1 MIIKPSGVLLSS
13 VAAVLLLTLGLGS
26 LRALA
31 VALPSTVDSI
41 LLAVVLGLVVL
52 ALYDVWRVYRQ
63 PPPSCQRTLAQT
75 LSLGQLSDVSL
86 IFSHSYK
93 RPLRMAYLDH
103 LPDSFQL
110 GQQPIAVTL
119 APGHS
124 STSSYP
130 IKPLQRG
137 DFIIAGCSVR
147 LPSPVRLWTAQYFL
161 AQPSRVRVY
170 PDFSRLDSGQRQ
182 SSAQWLGQL
191 GAQQQRPR
199 GSGLEFQ
206 QLREFRSDDSR
217 WHLDCKASARKQRL
231 IARDYQAERGQ
242 PIIFILDCG
251 RAMRRH
257 DGALSHLD
265 HALNTCVLVAY
276 SALRQ
281 GDAVGLQT
289 FAGPKHIIAPA
300 KGQAQIPVL
309 LNSLYAIQASQDT
322 PNFSAMAKQLL
333 LTQKRRALLIVISTQ
348 TENAQSD
355 LIPALQQLNKS
366 HRTLLVNLGEVT
378 LDQLRQQP
386 LHSHAQALLYC
397 AAIDRIQARD
407 QHQQSL
413 ISQGIELLDVQPNQL
428 TAKLLKYYLTIKKS
442 GQH

>member
-199 GSGLEFQ
+199 GSGL
-206 QLREFRSDDSR
+206 S
-217 WHLDCKASARKQRL
+217 SAT
-231 IARDYQAERGQ
+231 AR
-242 PIIFILDCG
+242 
-251 RAMRRH
+251 
-257 DGALSHLD
+257 
-265 HALNTCVLVAY
+265 V
-276 SALRQ
+276 
-281 GDAVGLQT
+281 
-289 FAGPKHIIAPA
+289 
-300 KGQAQIPVL
+300 
-309 LNSLYAIQASQDT
+309 SQ
-322 PNFSAMAKQLL
+322 
-333 LTQKRRALLIVISTQ
+333 
-348 TENAQSD
+348 
-355 LIPALQQLNKS
+355 
-366 HRTLLVNLGEVT
+366 
-378 LDQLRQQP
+378 
-386 LHSHAQALLYC
+386 
-397 AAIDRIQARD
+397 
-407 QHQQSL
+407 
-413 ISQGIELLDVQPNQL
+413 
-428 TAKLLKYYLTIKKS
+428 
-442 GQH
+442 